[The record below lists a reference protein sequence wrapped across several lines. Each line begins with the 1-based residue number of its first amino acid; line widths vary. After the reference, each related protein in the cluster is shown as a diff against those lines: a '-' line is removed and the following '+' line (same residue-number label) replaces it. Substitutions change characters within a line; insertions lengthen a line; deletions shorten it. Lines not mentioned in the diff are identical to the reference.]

1 MDSSLSAD
9 QKATLEGKVLEEVE
23 EASATLKTLHATL
36 WKAFEGTAGIQDS
49 FCKVVAASKTLTS
62 MISGDSLAS
71 LRTVSLLRIVST
83 GGCRLQARPR
93 NRGQWQG
100 QRCIEVS
107 LLNSDYVSCFW
118 FIVGL
123 NPSLWLH
130 AECLPTPRRLTSHGS
145 FSLTHP
151 TSQHNLQKGRHQR
164 TVQQAL
170 PPSTWSWSHPSFFI

>member
-49 FCKVVAASKTLTS
+49 FCKVVAASKTVDTIRNKLTV
-62 MISGDSLAS
+62 
-71 LRTVSLLRIVST
+71 LRDAEESPEITLVKDEDVDCKLD
-83 GGCRLQARPR
+83 PE
-93 NRGQWQG
+93 
-100 QRCIEVS
+100 IE
-107 LLNSDYVSCFW
+107 DR
-118 FIVGL
+118 
-123 NPSLWLH
+123 LH
-130 AECLPTPRRLTSHGS
+130 AECLPTPRRLASRGS

-151 TSQHNLQKGRHQR
+151 TSQHNLQKGRRQW

-170 PPSTWSWSHPSFFI
+170 PPST